1 MVIFHTFVKLP
12 EGTMIDAM
20 CWKCHFDVMYTSI
33 CTYLH
38 YMASGSSSRRI
49 VMCASTP
56 RWNWRRLFCRRDVA
70 TVFFLGAERASLII
84 LLNWVLIFQCF
95 NAHWL
100 AAQILPKYCSCLKR
114 QRVWSVVS
122 IWMKFFFPKQTQQTI
137 SKMGTKKYGFQHVPN
152 HPPVWLWFSALY
164 SHYIAIT

>member
-1 MVIFHTFVKLP
+1 MPFWCYVHFHLYISTLYGQWVILTQDRDVH
-12 EGTMIDAM
+12 IDAKM
-20 CWKCHFDVMYTSI
+20 KLETSLLQAG
-33 CTYLH
+33 CGH
-38 YMASGSSSRRI
+38 M
-49 VMCASTP
+49 
-56 RWNWRRLFCRRDVA
+56 
-70 TVFFLGAERASLII
+70 VFFLGAERAILII

>member
-1 MVIFHTFVKLP
+1 MPFWCYVHFHLYISTLYGQWVILTQDRDVR
-12 EGTMIDAM
+12 IDAKM
-20 CWKCHFDVMYTSI
+20 KLETSLLQAG
-33 CTYLH
+33 CGH
-38 YMASGSSSRRI
+38 G
-49 VMCASTP
+49 
-56 RWNWRRLFCRRDVA
+56 
-70 TVFFLGAERASLII
+70 FFLGAERAILII
-84 LLNWVLIFQCF
+84 LLNWVLIFHCF